1 MNNDPFPSMKKQ
13 LSDEISALETS
24 IRRLIELR
32 QVNAS
37 TEYTEGD
44 IQINYEKAQRI
55 LDTVRD
61 TNDRVSANPTR
72 FAYISPEELHSR
84 QQFVETSQKR
94 LNDIK
99 MQLNKPTKAATPQST
114 SISDRKEHLKHLREK
129 DNQKFIDDE
138 FGYQNQMYA
147 EQDQKI
153 DVVGQQAQDLNQ
165 MADQIHNVLLD
176 DEARRNDIDKHLD
189 RTQVNLERLIDK
201 TKQLLDNPRTWL
213 WAGCI
218 VLTIIVIVLIIWVF
232 VF

>member
-99 MQLNKPTKAATPQST
+99 MQLNKPTKAATPQCHVHVCT
-114 SISDRKEHLKHLREK
+114 HIYMHVHMHV
-129 DNQKFIDDE
+129 
-138 FGYQNQMYA
+138 YHTHTYM
-147 EQDQKI
+147 
-153 DVVGQQAQDLNQ
+153 
-165 MADQIHNVLLD
+165 LL
-176 DEARRNDIDKHLD
+176 
-189 RTQVNLERLIDK
+189 
-201 TKQLLDNPRTWL
+201 
-213 WAGCI
+213 
-218 VLTIIVIVLIIWVF
+218 
-232 VF
+232 